1 MTIWLYVVL
10 VLVAGGLMPL
20 AYAPFDLY
28 PLSLLAITI
37 LFYIWS
43 RVSAGRA
50 LLLGFLFGLAM
61 FGGGVSW
68 VFISI
73 HDYGYVPLTLS
84 LVLTVLFI
92 AVLALFPALCG
103 YVAVRCRE
111 AFGLTAMPS
120 GVIFSVFV
128 LPALWVIFEWLRGWF
143 MTGFPWLHLGYAFID
158 TPLAGFAPL
167 GGVYGVSLVAAI
179 CCGLLLTMLGT
190 RPGNVDGRPLI
201 AIVAIWM
208 LGATL
213 MMFQWTRDS
222 GKPLR
227 VSLVQG
233 DIPQDMKWLPDMR
246 QVTLDHYAA
255 LTREHWDSDLII
267 WPETAIPMFSYQAEG
282 FLDSMTAEAA
292 LNATDL
298 LVGLVYQDP
307 DTGSYYNSMLGLGV
321 DGGRYDKRHLVP
333 FTEYLPLKTVLAGVV
348 DFLDVPMSDFS
359 AGSDAQQVMSLAGQT
374 LGITICFEDAFGED
388 VISSLPRASLLVNV
402 SNDAWFAGTIAPEQH
417 LQMARMR
424 ALESG
429 RELMRAT
436 NTGVSAF
443 IGADGRIRQ
452 VAPQYIST
460 VLTQDVQPRKG
471 ATPYVMLGN
480 GAALLLA
487 IAMLGFALVKR
498 GKPVE

>member
-1 MTIWLYVVL
+1 MSIWLYVVL
-10 VLVAGGLMPL
+10 ALVAGGLMPL

-28 PLSLLAITI
+28 PCGLLGVTV
-37 LFYIWS
+37 LFYIWN
-43 RVSAGRA
+43 RVSALQA
-50 LLLGFLFGLAM
+50 FLFGFLFGLSM

-68 VFISI
+68 VFTSI
-73 HDYGYVPLTLS
+73 HDYGYVPLPLS
-84 LVLTVLFI
+84 LLLTALFI
-92 AVLALFPALCG
+92 AVLALFPAICG
-103 YVAVRCRE
+103 YVAVRCRN
-111 AFGLTAMPS
+111 ALGLTAMRDRP
-120 GVIFSVFV
+120 VFSIFV
-128 LPALWVIFEWLRGWF
+128 LPALWVMFEWLRGWF
-143 MTGFPWLHLGYAFID
+143 MTGFPWLHFGYAFID

-167 GGVYGVSLVAAI
+167 IGVYGVSLMAAV

-190 RPGNVDGRPLI
+190 QPGRVSGRPLI
-201 AIVAIWM
+201 AIVAIWA
-208 LGATL
+208 LGASL
-213 MMFQWTRDS
+213 AMFQWTKVS

-233 DIPQDMKWLPDMR
+233 NIPQDMKWLAEMKQP
-246 QVTLDHYAA
+246 TLDHYAA

-267 WPETAIPMFSYQAEG
+267 WPETAIPMFSYQAEA

-307 DTGSYYNSMLGLGV
+307 GTGSYYNSMLGLGV

-333 FTEYLPLKTVLAGVV
+333 FTEYLPFKTVLAGVV

-359 AGSDAQQVMSLAGQT
+359 AGSDTQQAMSLAGQT

-388 VISSLPRASLLVNV
+388 VINSLPRASLLVNV

-417 LQMARMR
+417 MQMARMR

-436 NTGVSAF
+436 NTGVSGF
-443 IGADGRIRQ
+443 IGADGRLRQ
-452 VAPQYIST
+452 VAPQFTST
-460 VLTQDVQPRKG
+460 VLTEDVQPRRG
-471 ATPYVMLGN
+471 ATPYVMIGN
-480 GAALLLA
+480 GAALLLT
-487 IAMLGFALVKR
+487 IAMLGFAVLKR
-498 GKPVE
+498 RKAFD

>member
-1 MTIWLYVVL
+1 MSIWLYVVL
-10 VLVAGGLMPL
+10 ALVAGGLMPL

-28 PLSLLAITI
+28 PFSLLAVTI

-43 RVSAGRA
+43 RVSAA
-50 LLLGFLFGLAM
+50 QAFLFGFLFGLAM

-73 HDYGYVPLTLS
+73 HDYGYVPLPLS
-84 LVLTVLFI
+84 LLLTVLFV

-103 YVAVRCRE
+103 YAAVRSR
-111 AFGLTAMPS
+111 AALDLTSVRDGA
-120 GVIFSVFV
+120 IFSVLV
-128 LPALWVIFEWLRGWF
+128 LPALWVMFEWLRGWF

-167 GGVYGVSLVAAI
+167 TGVYGVSLTAAI
-179 CCGLLLTMLGT
+179 CCGLLLTMLGA
-190 RPGNVDGRPLI
+190 RPGQVDGRPLI
-201 AIVAIWM
+201 AIVAIWS

-213 MMFQWTRDS
+213 LMFQWTQTA
-222 GKPLR
+222 GKPVR

-233 DIPQDMKWLPDMR
+233 NIPQDMKWLPEMK
-246 QVTLDHYAA
+246 QPTLDHYAA

-267 WPETAIPMFSYQAEG
+267 WPETAIPMFSYQAEA

-307 DTGSYYNSMLGLGV
+307 GTGSYYNSMLGLGV

-333 FTEYLPLKTVLAGVV
+333 FTEYLPFKTVLAGVV

-359 AGSDAQQVMSLAGQT
+359 AGSDTQKPISLAGQT

-402 SNDAWFAGTIAPEQH
+402 SNDAWFAGSIAPEQH

-443 IGADGRIRQ
+443 IDANGHLRQ
-452 VAPQYIST
+452 VAPQYTSA
-460 VLTQDVQPRKG
+460 VLTAAVQPRQG
-471 ATPYVMLGN
+471 ATPYVIVGN

-487 IAMLGFALVKR
+487 IAMLGVAILKR
-498 GKPVE
+498 RKRLD